1 MIKFS
6 NQKKL
11 LENINTE
18 VQIIDSYLSMQ
29 TALTEQL
36 SVFIN
41 ARTDKLSLD
50 NAIVNLNRLKQN
62 IALLNNLLSILENL
76 KSTMEFLTGDGL
88 KTYIDDYN
96 ALYLANITTIFA
108 YTGKIEEFIHNVS
121 LGLEDVANADEEK
134 AEEVVQN
141 VNQIT
146 TEVKTEYNSLVDNTL
161 VISEI
166 RKEVILPYNL
176 DNVKL
181 FYNNN
186 LNKYTNIE
194 QVIKENYTFPISHFK
209 PFAISR
215 FREAYRLI
223 RKREHGSKINA
234 LSLAFEMLVNYNVHP
249 AIIASCKSIDEL
261 DVYLSCLEDN
271 ELDDFD
277 KFNIRYEIPPAK
289 VKNDK
294 KVCND
299 SI

>member
-6 NQKKL
+6 KQKKL

-96 ALYLANITTIFA
+96 SLYSANITTIFA
-108 YTGKIEEFIHNVS
+108 YTIKIEEFIHNVS
-121 LGLEDVANADEEK
+121 LGIENVNTNEENS
-134 AEEVVQN
+134 EEVVQN

-181 FYNNN
+181 FFNNN

-234 LSLAFEMLVNYNVHP
+234 LSLAFEMFTNYNVHP

>member
-6 NQKKL
+6 KQKKL

-96 ALYLANITTIFA
+96 ALYSANITTIFA
-108 YTGKIEEFIHNVS
+108 YTSKIEEFIHNVS
-121 LGLEDVANADEEK
+121 LGIENVNTNEENS
-134 AEEVVQN
+134 EEVISTS
-141 VNQIT
+141 NQIT

-181 FYNNN
+181 FFNNN

-234 LSLAFEMLVNYNVHP
+234 LSLAFEMFTNYNVHP

>member
-6 NQKKL
+6 KQKKL

-96 ALYLANITTIFA
+96 SLYSANITTIFA
-108 YTGKIEEFIHNVS
+108 YTSKIEEFIHNVS
-121 LGLEDVANADEEK
+121 LGIENVNTNEENS
-134 AEEVVQN
+134 EEVVQN

-209 PFAISR
+209 PFAVSR

-234 LSLAFEMLVNYNVHP
+234 LSLAFEMFTNYNVHP

-261 DVYLSCLEDN
+261 DVYLSCL
-271 ELDDFD
+271 
-277 KFNIRYEIPPAK
+277 
-289 VKNDK
+289 
-294 KVCND
+294 
-299 SI
+299 